1 MNYLILGIIIGA
13 VAVALVRAAGLP
25 IEVLL

>member
-1 MNYLILGIIIGA
+1 MTHILIGIIIGA